1 MRCDGGDGGAM
12 NRETAIIIAAVLIF
26 AAGIV
31 AGVAISAQVTSR
43 PPSSRIYEPASIL
56 IAGAQL
62 ANL

>member
-1 MRCDGGDGGAM
+1 M
-12 NRETAIIIAAVLIF
+12 NREIAFLIAGLLIF
-26 AAGIV
+26 AAGII

-43 PPSSRIYEPASIL
+43 PPSSHSYEPASTL

>member
-1 MRCDGGDGGAM
+1 M